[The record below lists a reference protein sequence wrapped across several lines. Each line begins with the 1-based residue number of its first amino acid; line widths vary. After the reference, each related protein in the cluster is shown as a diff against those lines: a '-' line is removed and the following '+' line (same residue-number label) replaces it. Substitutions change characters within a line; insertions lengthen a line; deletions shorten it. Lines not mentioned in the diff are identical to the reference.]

1 MDNKKEVVFIEGY
14 QTVMLYKIA
23 KELRKNNYKT
33 ILIRILEQD
42 ELGEGIYKQGY
53 DEIIDLNLSYYKVTK
68 ENFSKIILSMFR
80 KSGSLFKSLFKII
93 KLKPYIVIGR
103 APLSTPIAI
112 FRILFRKTPFVYFP
126 YDIMSQALATQEE
139 ARKRHLPLFEIKADR
154 FCFEN
159 SDGILHK
166 GAPEELDY
174 INGRMLGDNIKLPK
188 HTLAFHP
195 YCSDEFIMPLNK
207 NKLSKKDKEI
217 HLVYIGGT
225 GRPTTN
231 FYYSQ
236 MDSVKEILKQKIH
249 IHMYFSS
256 YVSFEK
262 DNKKLR
268 ENAIK
273 KFYEEYKDFEYIK
286 YFHIYDSENP
296 KDIVYE
302 ISKYDFGMFTP
313 QLSIIAGMEPRFCT
327 GNKISTYLEAG
338 IAFFYRDNYKYINR
352 IMKKYSLDFKY
363 PKDFTK
369 FKPFIK
375 KIKISKMNENIIK
388 ARKDF
393 NINKHFPNFHQFIEK
408 VAESKK

>member
-1 MDNKKEVVFIEGY
+1 
-14 QTVMLYKIA
+14 
-23 KELRKNNYKT
+23 
-33 ILIRILEQD
+33 
-42 ELGEGIYKQGY
+42 
-53 DEIIDLNLSYYKVTK
+53 
-68 ENFSKIILSMFR
+68 
-80 KSGSLFKSLFKII
+80 
-93 KLKPYIVIGR
+93 
-103 APLSTPIAI
+103 
-112 FRILFRKTPFVYFP
+112 
-126 YDIMSQALATQEE
+126 
-139 ARKRHLPLFEIKADR
+139 
-154 FCFEN
+154 
-159 SDGILHK
+159 
-166 GAPEELDY
+166 
-174 INGRMLGDNIKLPK
+174 
-188 HTLAFHP
+188 
-195 YCSDEFIMPLNK
+195 
-207 NKLSKKDKEI
+207 
-217 HLVYIGGT
+217 
-225 GRPTTN
+225 
-231 FYYSQ
+231 

-256 YVSFEK
+256 DVSFEK

>member
-33 ILIRILEQD
+33 ILIRILEPD

-126 YDIMSQALATQEE
+126 YDIRSQALATQEE

-217 HLVYIGGT
+217 HLVCIGSG
-225 GRPTTN
+225 
-231 FYYSQ
+231 
-236 MDSVKEILKQKIH
+236 
-249 IHMYFSS
+249 
-256 YVSFEK
+256 
-262 DNKKLR
+262 
-268 ENAIK
+268 
-273 KFYEEYKDFEYIK
+273 
-286 YFHIYDSENP
+286 
-296 KDIVYE
+296 
-302 ISKYDFGMFTP
+302 
-313 QLSIIAGMEPRFCT
+313 
-327 GNKISTYLEAG
+327 
-338 IAFFYRDNYKYINR
+338 
-352 IMKKYSLDFKY
+352 
-363 PKDFTK
+363 
-369 FKPFIK
+369 
-375 KIKISKMNENIIK
+375 
-388 ARKDF
+388 
-393 NINKHFPNFHQFIEK
+393 
-408 VAESKK
+408 